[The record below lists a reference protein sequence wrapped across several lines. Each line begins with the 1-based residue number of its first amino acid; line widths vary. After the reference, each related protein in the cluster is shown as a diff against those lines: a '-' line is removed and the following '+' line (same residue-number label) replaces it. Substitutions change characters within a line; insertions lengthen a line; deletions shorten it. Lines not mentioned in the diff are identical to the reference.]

1 MGELVYRLKYRQE
14 RDVAVRILQLLERIT
29 GLEKYDAI
37 IPVPSSTVRAFQPVD
52 VIATALG
59 AQRGV
64 RVLIGFL
71 QKGGGGALKSIDE
84 PDKRAVALAEIS
96 VASACDLSGKR
107 VVLVDDLYRSGAT
120 LSACT
125 NVLYDQAGV
134 ADVVVLTMTKTRTK
148 R

>member
-84 PDKRAVALAEIS
+84 PDKR
-96 VASACDLSGKR
+96 GGR
-107 VVLVDDLYRSGAT
+107 
-120 LSACT
+120 
-125 NVLYDQAGV
+125 AGGDIRCV
-134 ADVVVLTMTKTRTK
+134 GL
-148 R
+148 